1 MENLEEWSIV
11 MKEKISHFDDVV
23 DRLKGA
29 IINVRKTE
37 EAKLNHEENI
47 FRKKCLKE
55 ERKKS

>member
-11 MKEKISHFDDVV
+11 MKEKMAHFDDVV

-29 IINVRKTE
+29 IINVEKKE

-47 FRKKCLKE
+47 FREKCLKE
-55 ERKKS
+55 ECKKS